1 MVYKHAVGWA
11 IIELHFKC
19 TEDTMEVLAHRG
31 FSGNYPENTMLA
43 FRKAIEAGADGIELD
58 IHESSDGKL
67 VIIHD
72 ENLVR
77 TTGVD
82 GLVSDFTLKQLTGTR
97 ASRTKDDAYDCT
109 IPSFEEYCAFAAEG
123 SFVTN
128 VEIKTNNQWYQ
139 DIERKAI
146 DMIRAFGLQDRIIFS
161 SFNWISVLRA
171 RQLAPEI
178 PCGFLYDG
186 NKHLHLAPQTKDA
199 GIQYMHPS
207 FDLLDDSIVSECRKN
222 GIGLNVWTI
231 NEEAQMKQLIK
242 WDVNAAI
249 TNYPDMCLRLSGR

>member
-1 MVYKHAVGWA
+1 
-11 IIELHFKC
+11 
-19 TEDTMEVLAHRG
+19 MEAAMKVLAHRG

-58 IHESSDGKL
+58 IHESRDGQL

-77 TTGVD
+77 TTGID
-82 GLVSDFTLKQLTGTR
+82 GIVSDFTLAELTKTR
-97 ASRTKDDAYDCT
+97 ASRTKSDAFDT
-109 IPSFEEYCAFAAEG
+109 PIPSFEEFCDFASSG
-123 SFVTN
+123 SFITN

-139 DIERKAI
+139 DIERKAV

-161 SFNWISVLRA
+161 SFNWISVMRA
-171 RQLAPEI
+171 KQLAPEI

-199 GIQYMHPS
+199 GIQFMHPD
-207 FDLLDDSIVSECRKN
+207 FALLDDDIVAECREN

-231 NEEAQMKQLIK
+231 NEESQMRRLID

-249 TNYPDMCLRLSGR
+249 TNYPDMCLRLLGR